1 MEVKYLINTSP
12 TISVVIPTL
21 NRCHTLHRAIDSILK
36 QTSSVNEIIIVDNGS
51 TDGTRDMIQSNFA
64 MVTYVTELKRGVS
77 AARNKGISI
86 ANGQW
91 IAFLD
96 SDDAWLPAKLE
107 QQLKAYDDNKNI
119 RLIHTD
125 EIWYRKGKHV
135 NQMKKHKKRGGN
147 IFEYCLPLCC
157 ISPSSVLLHK
167 DLVKDVGLFD
177 ENLPACEDYDMWLR
191 ITAKEPVL
199 YVDEPLTVKYGGHED
214 QLSSK
219 YWGMDRFRIQSLE
232 KILTN
237 KLLTSSQE
245 VAVRK
250 EMKRKINV
258 LIQGGIKRGNTDIVD
273 TYSKKLKS
281 WADGRY
287 SLNSSPQEVLL

>member
-1 MEVKYLINTSP
+1 MEVKYLISPSP

-107 QQLKAYDDNKNI
+107 QQLKAYDENKNI

-125 EIWYRKGKHV
+125 EIWYRKGKRV

-147 IFEYCLPLCC
+147 IFKYCLPLCC

-177 ENLPACEDYDMWLR
+177 EDLPACEDYDMWLR
-191 ITAKEPVL
+191 ITAQEPVL

-273 TYSKKLKS
+273 IYSKKLKS

-287 SLNSSPQEVLL
+287 SLNSSTQEVLL

>member
-1 MEVKYLINTSP
+1 MEVKYLINPSP

-107 QQLKAYDDNKNI
+107 QQLKAYDENKNI

-125 EIWYRKGKHV
+125 EIWYRKGKRV

-177 ENLPACEDYDMWLR
+177 EDLPACEDYDMWLR

-219 YWGMDRFRIQSLE
+219 HWGMDRFRIQSLE

>member
-1 MEVKYLINTSP
+1 MEVKYLINPSP

-21 NRCHTLHRAIDSILK
+21 NRCYTLHRAIDSILK

-51 TDGTRDMIQSNFA
+51 TDGTRDMIQSDFA

-91 IAFLD
+91 IALLD

-107 QQLKAYDDNKNI
+107 QQLKAYNDNKNV

-125 EIWYRKGKHV
+125 EIWYRKGKRV

>member
-1 MEVKYLINTSP
+1 MEVKYLINPSP

-51 TDGTRDMIQSNFA
+51 TDGTRDMIQSDFA
-64 MVTYVTELKRGVS
+64 MVTYVMELKRGVS
-77 AARNKGISI
+77 AARNKGISL

-125 EIWYRKGKHV
+125 EIWYRKGKRV

-232 KILTN
+232 KILNN